1 MTNLDSAQSEIDAL
15 RDRLDALR
23 AEIAR
28 TFLGQRDV
36 TELLL
41 LSLLAGGHALLE
53 GAPGLGKTTLVRS
66 LAASVALTF
75 RRVQFTPDLMPA
87 DIIGTRILE
96 TDEHGGHSF
105 AFEPG
110 PVFTNVL
117 LADEINRATP
127 RTQSA
132 LLEAMQEQQVTV
144 QGETRKLDDPF
155 LVIATQ
161 NPLEMEGTYPLPEAQ
176 LDRFLVKINLE
187 LPPREELMRILGA
200 TTGAMLQEPEPII
213 TRKELRRMRQLV
225 REVPVSDDV
234 VARVAGIVHATHPS
248 SDLAP
253 ESVRSLVRYG
263 ASPRGGQALI
273 LMAKARALVS
283 GRLHVTNADLDEL
296 APACLRHRLIL
307 GYEADAAGTTSDE
320 LVEAVLA
327 KV

>member
-15 RDRLDALR
+15 RERLDALR

-28 TFLGQRDV
+28 SFLGQRDV

-105 AFEPG
+105 RFEEG

-161 NPLEMEGTYPLPEAQ
+161 NPIEMEGTYPLPEAQ

-187 LPPREELMRILGA
+187 LPPREELVRILNA
-200 TTGAMLQEPEPII
+200 TTGAKQPDPKPII
-213 TRKELRRMRQLV
+213 TATEIRRMRQLV
-225 REVPVSDDV
+225 REVPVSDEV
-234 VARVAGIVHATHPS
+234 VQRVAAIVHATHPA

-263 ASPRGGQALI
+263 ASPRAGQALI

-283 GRLHVTNADLDEL
+283 GRLHVTSDDLNEL
-296 APACLRHRLIL
+296 APACFRHRLIL
-307 GYEADAAGTTSDE
+307 GYEADAAGTTPDE
-320 LVEAVLA
+320 LVAAVLA